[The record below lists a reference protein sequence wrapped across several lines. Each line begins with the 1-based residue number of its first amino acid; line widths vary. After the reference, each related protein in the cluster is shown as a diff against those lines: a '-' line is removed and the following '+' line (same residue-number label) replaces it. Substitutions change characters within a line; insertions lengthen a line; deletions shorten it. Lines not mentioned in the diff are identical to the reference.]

1 MSANPLVSILINNYN
16 YAEFLTQAIDSAIAQ
31 TYAPTEIIVVDD
43 GSIDHSRQI
52 IAGYGERIVPVLK
65 QNAGQASAFNAGVAR
80 SRGDILCFLDSD
92 DYFARNKVAEI
103 VAEFEKVAFRS
114 KPMMVHH
121 PLSITGDDAGE
132 FAGRVIGRRHE
143 FPFKSLRLRATLRL
157 PLLYGQSD
165 DRLLAQPQLSQ
176 SLVSDSRGRNQD
188 LRRRLYSPR
197 CGTDWRA
204 LLTRLRLGLLSD
216 TWP

>member
-103 VAEFEKVAFRS
+103 VAKIEKVAFRS

-132 FAGRVIGRRHE
+132 FAGRVIGRRRE
-143 FPFKSLRLRATLRL
+143 FPL
-157 PLLYGQSD
+157 
-165 DRLLAQPQLSQ
+165 
-176 SLVSDSRGRNQD
+176 
-188 LRRRLYSPR
+188 
-197 CGTDWRA
+197 
-204 LLTRLRLGLLSD
+204 
-216 TWP
+216 